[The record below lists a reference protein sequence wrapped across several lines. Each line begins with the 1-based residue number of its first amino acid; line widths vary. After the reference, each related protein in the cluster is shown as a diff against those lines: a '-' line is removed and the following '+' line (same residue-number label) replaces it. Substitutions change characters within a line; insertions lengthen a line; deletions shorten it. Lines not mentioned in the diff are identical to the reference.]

1 MWIRY
6 SVCQLSNQWYLIN
19 VSFYRMIFQFT
30 RKLGKKSDEE
40 TIRGLLEQ
48 VEGVIIEAIATRT
61 ILIK

>member
-1 MWIRY
+1 
-6 SVCQLSNQWYLIN
+6 
-19 VSFYRMIFQFT
+19 MIFQFT
-30 RKLGKKSDEE
+30 RKLGKKSDEK